1 MALDGLTRLS
11 NTLSNLIEPTDMW
24 AARVAAG
31 SRLPDRRLGAR
42 FADVLACLAAKPA
55 DSIPQAC
62 TDAAQAKAT
71 YRFVENRRVTP
82 DAMLAAYVAA
92 TAQAA
97 CGLPAIYVVHDSTS
111 FNDSSLKRTTGLGPI
126 NDSPFGRGLHLHTSL
141 ALRLDGTPLGLL
153 HQHYWARPIDK
164 QAVPSQQRPPEE
176 RESIKWLTGVRAA
189 TTALA
194 ERPPAERP
202 RAIHVMDREGDITD
216 VLRSLAGGP
225 DGFIIR
231 NQYDRRIAEAPGF
244 SHAAI
249 DAAPVLGTYE
259 LAVAATGTHPKRVL
273 TLAVRGL
280 TVTVLPPTKS
290 TDPIRCGL
298 VDVREVG
305 PPAEGVEPV
314 HWRLWTTEAVDTF
327 AAAKAVVGGYTL
339 RPRVEEFHLTLKSGC
354 QVERLE
360 LETADRLQK
369 ALVLYSGIAV
379 RIVALR
385 DLARREPDV
394 PCTRVLTA
402 DEWQALAAHIQGRVP
417 ARPPTLAQAVKWI
430 ARLGGHLGRKCDG
443 PPGVRVLWRGWRD
456 LEILTRGFRAGR
468 AHPAG

>member
-1 MALDGLTRLS
+1 MALDGVTRLS
-11 NTLSNLIEPTDMW
+11 LASTIPIEPTDLW
-24 AARVAAG
+24 AARVAARG
-31 SRLPDRRLGAR
+31 ELPDRRLHAR

-62 TDAAQAKAT
+62 ADTARAKAA
-71 YRFVENRRVTP
+71 YRFFENKRVTP
-82 DAMLAAYVAA
+82 DAMLASYVAT

-97 CGLPAIYVVHDSTS
+97 CGLPVVYVVHDSTS
-111 FNDSSLKRTTGLGPI
+111 FNYSSLKHTTGLGPI

-141 ALRLDGTPLGLL
+141 ALRPDGTPLGLL
-153 HQHYWARPIDK
+153 HQRYWARPLVK
-164 QAVPSQQRPPEE
+164 QTVPAQQRPPQD
-176 RESIKWLTGVRAA
+176 RESIKWSAGVRAA
-189 TTALA
+189 TAALA
-194 ERPPAERP
+194 ELPPTARP

-225 DGFIIR
+225 DGFVIR
-231 NQYDRRIAEAPGF
+231 NQYDRRIAEPPGLA
-244 SHAAI
+244 HAAT

-259 LAVAATGTHPKRVL
+259 LAVAATGPHPKRVL

-280 TVTVLPPTKS
+280 TVTVLPS
-290 TDPIRCGL
+290 TQSDAPIRCGL

-305 PPAEGVEPV
+305 PSPAGVEPV
-314 HWRLWTTEAVDTF
+314 HWRLWTAEDVDTF
-327 AAAKAVVGGYTL
+327 AAARAVVGIYAW

-443 PPGVRVLWRGWRD
+443 PPGIRVLWRGWRD
-456 LEILTRGFRAGR
+456 LEVLTRGFRAGR
-468 AHPAG
+468 AHPAR